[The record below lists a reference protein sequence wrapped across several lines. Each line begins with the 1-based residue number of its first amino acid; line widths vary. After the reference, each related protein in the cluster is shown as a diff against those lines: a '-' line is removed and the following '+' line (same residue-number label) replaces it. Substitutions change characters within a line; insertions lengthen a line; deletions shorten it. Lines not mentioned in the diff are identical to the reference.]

1 MIKSEEAKERRKVRD
16 REYKKKWRLD
26 HLDILK
32 ARAHNW
38 YLNNKEKRR
47 AYRHEWYINNR
58 EKIISATQRYYKENR
73 ESILE
78 YTREYSKKNR
88 AKNRWIRMKNSHGF
102 TEEDFNTMFKSQ
114 NNLCALC
121 GTNNFGKQGPNIDH
135 DHKTMKVRGILC
147 NQCNVGLG
155 SFKDDPLLLTKAIN
169 YLSKISLDK

>member
-58 EKIISATQRYYKENR
+58 EKIISATQ
-73 ESILE
+73 I
-78 YTREYSKKNR
+78 
-88 AKNRWIRMKNSHGF
+88 
-102 TEEDFNTMFKSQ
+102 
-114 NNLCALC
+114 
-121 GTNNFGKQGPNIDH
+121 
-135 DHKTMKVRGILC
+135 
-147 NQCNVGLG
+147 
-155 SFKDDPLLLTKAIN
+155 
-169 YLSKISLDK
+169 